1 MDTLHSAAP
10 GLAGR
15 NPGPLHEVAMPH
27 FKVFPL
33 GLLTLAAI
41 AGAALAA
48 SQDAPAPTPAA
59 PTPGTLAYDKGVWMH
74 LLEHHASIRRDVR
87 HLENGVEA
95 VTESDDP
102 AIAALIQDHALAMQN
117 RMRVGARVR
126 VWDPVFLELFDNADK
141 VRLEIMT
148 TGKGVKIVET
158 SDDPHVVM
166 LLRSHAAGLS
176 DFVREG
182 FEASAKPTPFW
193 HERTT
198 WTRLEEDAHSP
209 EQQAQRNRALAA
221 RDAMAQALFARLDAE
236 LRAAGPA
243 SAIAVCKEEAP
254 RIAAQTAE
262 AHGVRIG
269 RTSDRLRNPAN
280 LAPEWATPLLTDR
293 PDQPRFAEGSDGSL
307 GVVLPIR
314 LAPNCLACHGGESD
328 IAPAT
333 RDALAAAFPDDHAT
347 GFAIGDVRGWFW
359 VETPA
364 PDATAPQPSTP

>member
-1 MDTLHSAAP
+1 MRSTPIIGALS
-10 GLAGR
+10 
-15 NPGPLHEVAMPH
+15 
-27 FKVFPL
+27 
-33 GLLTLAAI
+33 LAAI
-41 AGAALAA
+41 FSTAAI
-48 SQDAPAPTPAA
+48 SQQEARPQ
-59 PTPGTLAYDKGVWMH
+59 PGTLAYDKGVWMH
-74 LLEHHASIRRDVR
+74 LLEHHASIRREVR

-102 AIAALIQDHALAMQN
+102 AIAALIQDHALAMQS

-126 VWDPVFLELFDNADK
+126 VWDPVFLELFNNADK
-141 VRLEIMT
+141 VHLEIMT

-166 LLRSHAAGLS
+166 LLRSHAEGLN

-182 FEASAKPTPFW
+182 FEASARATPFW

-198 WTRLEEDAHSP
+198 WSPVEEAALST
-209 EQQAQRNRALAA
+209 EQQAQRDRALAA
-221 RDAMAQALFARLDAE
+221 RDAMAQTLFARLDAE
-236 LRAAGPA
+236 LRDAGPA

-262 AHGVRIG
+262 QHGVRIG
-269 RTSDRLRNPAN
+269 RTSDRLRNPDN
-280 LAPEWATPLLTDR
+280 VAPSWATTLLADR
-293 PDQPRFAEGSDGSL
+293 PDQPRFAAGSNGTL

-333 RDALAAAFPDDHAT
+333 REALAASFPDDRAT

-359 VETPA
+359 VEA
-364 PDATAPQPSTP
+364 PPTGAAAPHAPTR

>member
-1 MDTLHSAAP
+1 
-10 GLAGR
+10 
-15 NPGPLHEVAMPH
+15 MPH

-33 GLLTLAAI
+33 GLLTLAAL
-41 AGAALAA
+41 AGAARSA

-59 PTPGTLAYDKGVWMH
+59 PAPGTLAYDKGVWMH

-95 VTESDDP
+95 VTESDSP
-102 AIAALIQDHALAMQN
+102 AIAALIQDHALAMQS

-126 VWDPVFLELFDNADK
+126 VWDSVFLELFDNADK
-141 VRLEIMT
+141 VHLEIMT

-182 FEASAKPTPFW
+182 FEASAKATPYW

-198 WTRLEEDAHSP
+198 WTRLDEADLSADHR
-209 EQQAQRNRALAA
+209 AQRDRALAA
-221 RDAMAQALFARLDAE
+221 RDTMAQALFARLDAE
-236 LRAAGPA
+236 LRATGPA

-254 RIAAQTAE
+254 RIAAQTAKS
-262 AHGVRIG
+262 HGVRIG
-269 RTSDRLRNPAN
+269 RTSDRLRNPGN

-293 PDQPRFAEGSDGSL
+293 PDQPRFAAGSDGSL

-347 GFAIGDVRGWFW
+347 GFAIGEVRGWFW
-359 VETPA
+359 VEAPA
-364 PDATAPQPSTP
+364 PDATAPQPPTP